1 MLKKN
6 TDKTLFLATEEFVRD
21 AVKNIELTPG
31 PKGDQ
36 GEKGNTGDNG
46 KSAYEIA
53 KELGYQGT
61 EEEWLESL
69 KGPQGIQGDVGPEG
83 PAGLDGTF
91 DPEAEFDVLNTEDKT
106 VLGAINELS
115 EIMKKYISTIET
127 NTPMYYGFI
136 PYSVSGKLNGYGD
149 ITLEMIQSEDGG
161 MISSKSTNKNKASVG
176 FVPEGCYIVVA
187 VPAVC
192 NFNVYK
198 DNGMGMKVK
207 FNTDDSIGANGI
219 KVMYGNVLYELYGEL
234 ALVSGER
241 FIYIENKE

>member
-69 KGPQGIQGDVGPEG
+69 KGPQGIQGDIGPEG

-91 DPEAEFDVLNTEDKT
+91 DPEAEFDGLNTE
-106 VLGAINELS
+106 E
-115 EIMKKYISTIET
+115 
-127 NTPMYYGFI
+127 P
-136 PYSVSGKLNGYGD
+136 
-149 ITLEMIQSEDGG
+149 
-161 MISSKSTNKNKASVG
+161 
-176 FVPEGCYIVVA
+176 
-187 VPAVC
+187 
-192 NFNVYK
+192 
-198 DNGMGMKVK
+198 
-207 FNTDDSIGANGI
+207 
-219 KVMYGNVLYELYGEL
+219 
-234 ALVSGER
+234 
-241 FIYIENKE
+241 